1 MMYVHLYG
9 DQTIAEA
16 PDTLCSLT
24 ELVLNINRGTKRLI
38 GSTRSYNIHLII
50 ENNS

>member
-24 ELVLNINRGTKRLI
+24 ELVLLLYKSRN
-38 GSTRSYNIHLII
+38 
-50 ENNS
+50 